1 VSEHERVILSEAK
14 NLVPDFTRVTGR
26 EPHFERTRRLLAS
39 HPEAREL
46 VGNAPITALAVF
58 GVVGAQLVV
67 AWLLRD
73 SPWWGILLGAY
84 LVGAFADH
92 ALWTLI
98 HECTHNLVFE
108 KSAENSWLQ
117 IMANLPIVIP
127 GAIAFRRYHI
137 LHHNHQGDV
146 ELDADL
152 PSALE
157 ARLVGNNTGRKA
169 IWLAFYFLAQMMRV
183 PVLRRIKFL
192 DGWYV
197 VNVVVQVALIG
208 AVVYG
213 WGWSAMTYLLLSSIF
228 AIGLHPV
235 GARWIQ
241 EHYLTVPG
249 GQETFS
255 YYGPLNVLAFNV
267 GYHNEHHDLMRV
279 PWMRLPSIRRMAP
292 ELYDPLHYHTSWTR
306 LLFQFLFDP
315 TLGLHSRV
323 VRSPAPSGDEQ
334 RVATELQGLIAK

>member
-1 VSEHERVILSEAK
+1 MS
-14 NLVPDFTRVTGR
+14 DFTRVTGR
-26 EPHFERTRRLLAS
+26 EPHYERTRRLLEA
-39 HPEAREL
+39 HPEARGL
-46 VGNAPITALAVF
+46 VGNAPVTALAVF
-58 GVVGAQLVV
+58 GIVAVQLVA

-73 SPWWGILLGAY
+73 APWWGILLGAY

-108 KSAENSWLQ
+108 KSSENSWLQ
-117 IMANLPIVIP
+117 IVANFPIVIP
-127 GAIAFRRYHI
+127 AAIAFRRYHI

-152 PSALE
+152 PSELE
-157 ARLVGNNTGRKA
+157 ARLVQNVTWRKA
-169 IWLAFYFLAQMMRV
+169 VWLAFYFVAQLLRV
-183 PVLRRIKFL
+183 PVLNRVKLI
-192 DGWYV
+192 DGWYAT
-197 VNVVVQVALIG
+197 NFIVQMTFVA
-208 AVVYG
+208 AVIYG
-213 WGWSAMTYLLLSSIF
+213 WGWGSIMYLLLSSIF

-255 YYGPLNVLAFNV
+255 YYGPLNTIAFNV

-279 PWMRLPSIRRMAP
+279 PWMKLPRIRQMAP
-292 ELYDPLHYHTSWTR
+292 ELYEPLHHHTSWTK
-306 LLFQFLFDP
+306 LLFQFLLDP
-315 TLGLHSRV
+315 KIGLHSRV
-323 VRSPAPSGDEQ
+323 VRTPAPVGAEQKVADEV
-334 RVATELQGLIAK
+334 RELVVPSRQV